1 MYWIIMLPD
10 GPTAFRANTADELA
24 PTLKQLQRA
33 QPNAQIMWFE
43 RNRLWRSPGHAR
55 EVLEQERAAARSRS
69 GGWRP
74 GGDHKDPRAAY
85 QLTREQKRR
94 RFMGKWQEQNAEK
107 AGRGGRSPDRPAGW
121 TPKPGGEG
129 RPPTHDRR
137 PGFKP
142 GDRSGRPPGN
152 RRPAGGSGGWTPKP
166 GGEGRPPTHDRRPGF
181 KPGDR
186 SGRPPGNRRPA
197 GGSGSWTPKPPGVR
211 RSTDRPA
218 GWTPKPGG
226 EGRPPTHDGGP
237 GFKPGDRSGRPP
249 GNRRPA
255 GG

>member
-1 MYWIIMLPD
+1 MSRHLYWIIMLPD

-152 RRPAGGSGGWTPKP
+152 RRPAGGSGGWTP
-166 GGEGRPPTHDRRPGF
+166 RPPAGSSDRVEKPVGHDRRPKGKAPF
-181 KPGDR
+181 
-186 SGRPPGNRRPA
+186 RRNSPPA
-197 GGSGSWTPKPPGVR
+197 GGRRPGPDPR
-211 RSTDRPA
+211 RGP
-218 GWTPKPGG
+218 GPGG
-226 EGRPPTHDGGP
+226 KGGGRKG
-237 GFKPGDRSGRPP
+237 
-249 GNRRPA
+249 
-255 GG
+255 